1 MPRRP
6 RVRICPEI
14 KDPKKRIFLDAVPM
28 VRRIQSDVVNGQTLT
43 GEQIEIPYEDRT
55 ITVYLHR
62 APSLRKSESASGS
75 NSAACSESDFGLVSG
90 SNSGSVPGGAS
101 GGGRRPVVFE
111 YHGGG
116 FVFGSAAADD
126 GFCEKLCRT
135 ADVHVVGVDY
145 SLAPERQYPVQI
157 EEAMAVIAW
166 LRKHAD
172 AYGIDAGKIAVTGF
186 SAGGNLAA
194 AVALRAAA
202 EGETWLKAQ
211 ILHYPFL
218 DFALELETEAEYAA
232 DVDPVMVKGFVEFY
246 CKEEERALPLT
257 SPVCADP
264 ALLAKTA
271 PALIIPAGQDRLCGQ
286 ALQYAE
292 LLRKAGARAVC
303 HVMQDVH
310 HCYVEDA
317 CNPELYD
324 MTTLPDKK
332 KLHSPVF
339 REKAEEA
346 VRRSAE
352 FLTEQFFSIDRQ
364 GNDRSADEPDP
375 GSVERGNTKE
385 QRNTDESQQERSR
398 AMGNVL
404 DPIYE
409 KAKQNPQRVV
419 FPEGTNEKMM
429 QAAFECARDGYIKA
443 ILIGNAAELK
453 ALAEER
459 GYDTSVFTFVDV
471 EDEAYMDKIVAGY
484 LAQDN
489 VFLSEK
495 GLRRRAKK
503 SLLYYAMIMQ
513 RAGEAE
519 VTFAGIDYTTR
530 DVLLAGQEVIG
541 LKPGISTIS
550 SIGLCDIPGF
560 EGSEGQLLAIGDS
573 AVCTNP
579 DPEQLAD
586 IAISACG
593 TVQDLLGWEPRCA
606 MVCYSTL
613 GSGDGPLIDKVK
625 EALAIA
631 QQKRPDLAI
640 DGEFQFDAA
649 VSPAVAA
656 KKVNRESKVAGKA
669 NVVIWPDLNVGNIG
683 VKLIQ
688 QFGKADAYGPML
700 QGFNKIVCDCSRGA
714 PVSELKG
721 NIIMSAVRAAAGK

>member
-1 MPRRP
+1 
-6 RVRICPEI
+6 
-14 KDPKKRIFLDAVPM
+14 
-28 VRRIQSDVVNGQTLT
+28 
-43 GEQIEIPYEDRT
+43 
-55 ITVYLHR
+55 
-62 APSLRKSESASGS
+62 
-75 NSAACSESDFGLVSG
+75 
-90 SNSGSVPGGAS
+90 
-101 GGGRRPVVFE
+101 
-111 YHGGG
+111 
-116 FVFGSAAADD
+116 
-126 GFCEKLCRT
+126 
-135 ADVHVVGVDY
+135 
-145 SLAPERQYPVQI
+145 
-157 EEAMAVIAW
+157 
-166 LRKHAD
+166 
-172 AYGIDAGKIAVTGF
+172 
-186 SAGGNLAA
+186 
-194 AVALRAAA
+194 
-202 EGETWLKAQ
+202 
-211 ILHYPFL
+211 
-218 DFALELETEAEYAA
+218 
-232 DVDPVMVKGFVEFY
+232 
-246 CKEEERALPLT
+246 
-257 SPVCADP
+257 
-264 ALLAKTA
+264 
-271 PALIIPAGQDRLCGQ
+271 
-286 ALQYAE
+286 
-292 LLRKAGARAVC
+292 
-303 HVMQDVH
+303 
-310 HCYVEDA
+310 
-317 CNPELYD
+317 
-324 MTTLPDKK
+324 
-332 KLHSPVF
+332 
-339 REKAEEA
+339 
-346 VRRSAE
+346 
-352 FLTEQFFSIDRQ
+352 
-364 GNDRSADEPDP
+364 
-375 GSVERGNTKE
+375 
-385 QRNTDESQQERSR
+385 
-398 AMGNVL
+398 MGNVL

-409 KAKQNPQRVV
+409 KAKLNPQRVV

-443 ILIGNAAELK
+443 ILVGNAAELK

-471 EDEAYMDKIVAGY
+471 EDEAYLDKIVAGY

-593 TVQDLLGWEPRCA
+593 TVQELLGWEPRCA

-656 KKVNRESKVAGKA
+656 KKVKRESKVAGKA